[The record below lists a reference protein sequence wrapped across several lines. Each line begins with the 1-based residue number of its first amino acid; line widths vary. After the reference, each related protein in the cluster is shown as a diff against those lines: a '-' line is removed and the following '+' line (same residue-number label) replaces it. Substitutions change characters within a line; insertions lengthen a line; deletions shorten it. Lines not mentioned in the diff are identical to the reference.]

1 MGNNNMAV
9 YQFSNAE
16 LELLK
21 QALNTATDATDITQL
36 DFNNMMLTVQTINA
50 ILAARSNRG

>member
-36 DFNNMMLTVQTINA
+36 DFNSMMLTVQTINA
-50 ILAARSNRG
+50 ILAARSSRG